1 MTQRIDFT
9 RRQLLAAMAAV
20 GLAPRTLFAQDPPTA
35 QAVFDRI
42 KRATNEAS
50 WRPDADDRIIWGD
63 LSVPVTGICTSF
75 YASMDLLV
83 EAKRAG
89 TNFVVP
95 HECTLYERLD
105 QVQAG
110 AISDA
115 DPVLKAKKAFI
126 TDNKMIVLRM
136 HGHSHSLP
144 GGVFALGQTD
154 ALGWTAY
161 RNPDTR
167 IVTLPSPMTA
177 RDVGRHIKRT
187 LNLKTLRVFGDLNQ
201 RVSTLTLSMGQPG
214 INAKIGAVNAPVDAV
229 ILGEVR
235 ENEVVGFMQDVAQQG
250 RAVVVFMVGHLGTED
265 APTKSVA
272 TFLKGV
278 FPELNVQ
285 YIPSI
290 DPFTDPV

>member
-1 MTQRIDFT
+1 MTDLT
-9 RRQLLAAMAAV
+9 RRQILSAMGAV
-20 GLAPRTLFAQDPPTA
+20 ALAPRALFAQASTRLTA
-35 QAVFDRI
+35 QDVFDRI
-42 KRATNEAS
+42 KKATGEAS

-75 YASMDLLV
+75 YASMDLLA

-89 TNFVVP
+89 ANFVVP

-105 QVQAG
+105 QVEAG
-110 AISDA
+110 AIRDD

-126 TDNKMIVLRM
+126 TDNQMVVLRM
-136 HGHSHSLP
+136 HGHGHSLP
-144 GGVFALGQTD
+144 GGAFALGQTD

-161 RNPDTR
+161 RDAQTR
-167 IVTLPSPMTA
+167 IVTLPAPMTA
-177 RDVGRHIKRT
+177 RDVGRHIKRS

-201 RVSTLTLSMGQPG
+201 RISTLTLSMGQPG
-214 INAKIGAVNAPVDAV
+214 INSKIGSVNAPVDGV

-250 RAVVVFMVGHLGTED
+250 RPVVVFMVGHLGTED
-265 APTKSVA
+265 APTKAVA
-272 TFLKGV
+272 TFLQGV
-278 FPELNVQ
+278 FPDLKVQ